1 MPDFIQKYNINI
13 LYICLILLSYNIWI
27 TNCYY
32 IDIILNKLYLL
43 NYTSFII
50 IINIIGLCLLLINL
64 TLEIN
69 IHFSLKYK

>member
-13 LYICLILLSYNIWI
+13 LYVSLILLSYNIWI

-50 IINIIGLCLLLINL
+50 IINIIGLSLFLINL

-69 IHFSLKYK
+69 IQFSLKYK